1 MPEVTRTWTLPR
13 VLIDISM
20 IFTRPWLRDREYY
33 TELLGARRRQHSQ
46 PVTLDVDGRGEVAPA
61 LSSGSPR
68 SLGPSHSV
76 RNMTGDFIVDVSD
89 TGRQLLKLGTAAR
102 KSRQTSSRGRFQP
115 GAPQWHSGVAALT
128 YVNAREGGAAS
139 YADCG
144 DLQKDEQMKLR
155 LIGAAFAISLL
166 PVTASAQVSINMA
179 EVTCGQYLAMAP
191 STSRD
196 FSAWMSGWFS
206 YQTRRTF
213 VDVLAHQ
220 KNMDLVKAWCA
231 TRPDTSVMSALHFAI
246 DPQ

>member
-1 MPEVTRTWTLPR
+1 
-13 VLIDISM
+13 
-20 IFTRPWLRDREYY
+20 
-33 TELLGARRRQHSQ
+33 
-46 PVTLDVDGRGEVAPA
+46 
-61 LSSGSPR
+61 
-68 SLGPSHSV
+68 
-76 RNMTGDFIVDVSD
+76 
-89 TGRQLLKLGTAAR
+89 
-102 KSRQTSSRGRFQP
+102 
-115 GAPQWHSGVAALT
+115 
-128 YVNAREGGAAS
+128 
-139 YADCG
+139 
-144 DLQKDEQMKLR
+144 MKLR